1 MDFYNSPV
9 PGTFMTNRFHWFDMQ
24 KNDSSV
30 VKVIAVS
37 SREAGYWLVAYTMI
51 VTLIFA
57 AVTRMAIDLI
67 LAFLPLKG
75 SGNRVIMLVA
85 FYNANNPTT
94 AALLMSDY
102 CRRAIFNTREKS
114 RKGRKVDWSTL
125 QCALMLMAI
134 AVALIGASAAAQFL
148 VSGRQLIERRATRA
162 NPNALFYPNFALAD
176 SEGGQVLDKLK
187 PIRGSAAYQTLGR
200 YETSRSNLAK
210 RVRVNTTE
218 LPRDNGRRMQQF
230 DYSYGITGY
239 EMGLQLAAE
248 LIYNV
253 TGSCKTDYSGYSA
266 VNDRDYWMLWPGDWG
281 EIAPNGYRDAYNPKD
296 EQEMTPFMGNN
307 LKPNQTNDSIKKDGY
322 IYSLTPHTE
331 WRLSTS
337 DNVDDPWYST
347 EVNPDYNSSVNFYGG
362 QVRTKR
368 GRPVLM
374 CVQHDSYTLG
384 KHTVYHPDD
393 LKTIPD
399 LKLSVL
405 LRDIVIPYELGPP
418 TVALLAR
425 NLGANSVA
433 SSTYYDL
440 SSRVINAG
448 IATLEEDFG
457 RLVSLSF
464 LYARE
469 TARNLPL
476 LYSTLDGKGLQNVA
490 KVNGSVPY
498 EYADII
504 LESAEVAALS
514 VKVLVITP
522 IICVVVWILVI
533 VRKNFFQPK
542 ARTDNSGPLARLN
555 LHTIGLQATQLYRCL
570 DEELSGR
577 RKWSGRLS
585 MTPYIKELDYG
596 RRRGDDSAA
605 EEALGDQQEDPE
617 PFVLPK
623 LVQVEEVSSPQPES
637 SDERP
642 TAGSEPKLPTAVRI
656 NSDGRSVTGDQT
668 FDLVMTRR
676 RRPPSTQS
684 YVGWSHVQHN
694 V

>member
-1 MDFYNSPV
+1 MHYHSRRRARHSTRSETIDGPV
-9 PGTFMTNRFHWFDMQ
+9 LCFVGSDC
-24 KNDSSV
+24 DSSV

-37 SREAGYWLVAYTMI
+37 SRESGYWVVAYTMI

-94 AALLMSDY
+94 AALLMLDY
-102 CRRAIFNTREKS
+102 CRRAIFNTREKT
-114 RKGRKVDWSTL
+114 RKGPRKADWSTL
-125 QCALMLMAI
+125 QCAFMLMAI
-134 AVALIGASAAAQFL
+134 AGALIGASAAAQFL
-148 VSGRQLIERRATRA
+148 VSARQLVERRATRA
-162 NPNALFYPNFALAD
+162 NPNALFYPNFALA
-176 SEGGQVLDKLK
+176 EQTGGQMLDKLK
-187 PIRGSAAYQTLGR
+187 PIRGSAAYQTLG
-200 YETSRSNLAK
+200 
-210 RVRVNTTE
+210 
-218 LPRDNGRRMQQF
+218 RDNGRRMQQF

-266 VNDRDYWMLWPGDWG
+266 VGARDYWMLWPGYWG
-281 EIAPNGYRDAYNPKD
+281 EIYPNPTGYSDAYNPKD
-296 EQEMTPFMGNN
+296 EQEMTPFLGNN
-307 LKPNQTNDSIKKDGY
+307 LKPNQTNESIKKDGY
-322 IYSLTPHTE
+322 IYSITPHTE

-337 DNVDDPWYST
+337 NNTDDPWYST
-347 EVNPDYNSSVNFYGG
+347 EVNPDYNATLNPYGG

-418 TVALLAR
+418 TVTLLAR
-425 NLGANSVA
+425 NLDANSVA

-448 IATLEEDFG
+448 IATLKEDFE

-476 LYSTLDGKGLQNVA
+476 LYSALDGKGLDNVA
-490 KVNGSVPY
+490 MVNGSVPY
-498 EYADII
+498 EYADIM
-504 LESAEVAALS
+504 LESAEVATLS
-514 VKVLVITP
+514 VRVLVITP
-522 IICVVVWILVI
+522 IVCIVAWILVI
-533 VRKNFFQPK
+533 IRKNFFQPK
-542 ARTDNSGPLARLN
+542 ARTDNEGPLARLN

-570 DEELSGR
+570 DEVLSGR

-585 MTPYIKELDYG
+585 MTPYIKELNEDH
-596 RRRGDDSAA
+596 RRGDNSAA
-605 EEALGDQQEDPE
+605 EEALSGQGNEEEDE

-623 LVQVEEVSSPQPES
+623 LVPVDEIPGTSSQAEFR
-637 SDERP
+637 DEKS
-642 TAGSEPKLPTAVRI
+642 TAGLEPRSPTAVQI
-656 NSDGRSVTGDQT
+656 NSDGRSVTREQT
-668 FDLVMTRR
+668 FDLIMTRQ
-676 RRPPSTQS
+676 RRPISTQS
-684 YVGWSHVQHN
+684 YVGWRHVQHD